1 MIMRKAKLY
10 RLTPDNYELPS
21 YMDGRGRLHT
31 TRANDVPFMRWP
43 DGSWCLPGSLYML
56 DLFRRGLSRRNDG
69 GTLLTYA
76 TNISHL
82 LRYCW
87 DRRVDPIDLSD
98 DQFTEFIKGLIRER
112 RAQKP
117 EVLAR
122 DANSVIAIGRSCL
135 DFLTSVG
142 RHACDDGFIGPQGRI
157 QCEQREF
164 QRRVQRAGRRDSVIK
179 RKYWCHRAFPT
190 PDPKRR
196 RMPISGA
203 LIVRLR
209 AAVEPTS
216 KTNHQRKRRYTMIK
230 LLEIAGGGRRA
241 ELAILTVNSV
251 RAAAGMD
258 EPMLRIATLK
268 KRRDEDRLVPIHP
281 HDVKALLDY
290 IDVNRARIIR
300 RTIGEAN
307 DHGILLVN
315 GRTGMPLK
323 AGTITKELRALAVH
337 AGISERVCPHMFR
350 HRFITK
356 LFVALIEAHNYQN
369 PDEFRKA
376 LLDGHSLKEKVR
388 EWIGSAS
395 VESLEPYIHLAFDE
409 ITDFRKTYN
418 LMSTRLT
425 VDSFS
430 ATVDQVIAE
439 LANATQNGESPSLIV
454 DRFVDQ
460 LQAFRQQLES
470 IGAASEATS
479 CLVG

>member
-1 MIMRKAKLY
+1 
-10 RLTPDNYELPS
+10 
-21 YMDGRGRLHT
+21 
-31 TRANDVPFMRWP
+31 
-43 DGSWCLPGSLYML
+43 ML
-56 DLFRRGLSRRNDG
+56 DLFRRNLSRRNDG

-87 DRRVDPIDLSD
+87 DRRVDPINLSD
-98 DQFTEFIKGLIRER
+98 DQFTQFIKDLIRER
-112 RAQKP
+112 RAREP

-122 DANSVIAIGRSCL
+122 DANSVIAIGRTCL
-135 DFLTSVG
+135 DFLVSVG
-142 RHACDDGFIGPQGRI
+142 RHACDDGFVGPQGRI

-164 QRRVQRAGRRDSVIK
+164 QRRVQRAGRADSVIR

-196 RMPISGA
+196 RMPISGL
-203 LIVRLR
+203 LIARLR
-209 AAVEPTS
+209 AAVESIS
-216 KTNHQRKRRYTMIK
+216 KTTHRRKRRYTMIK

-241 ELAILTVNSV
+241 EIAILTVKAV
-251 RAAAGMD
+251 REAAGMD
-258 EPMLRIATLK
+258 APMLRIATLK
-268 KRRDEDRLVPIHP
+268 KKVEEDRLVPIHP

-290 IDVNRARIIR
+290 VDVNRARTIR
-300 RTIGEAN
+300 RTIGETN

-323 AGTITKELRALAVH
+323 AGTITKELRALAIE

-369 PDEFRKA
+369 PDEFRRA
-376 LLDGHSLKEKVR
+376 LLDGHALKEKVR

-409 ITDFRKTYN
+409 VTDFRKTYN

-430 ATVDQVIAE
+430 STVDQVVAE
-439 LANATQNGESPSLIV
+439 LSNATRNGDSPTLIV
-454 DRFVDQ
+454 DRFVGQ
-460 LQAFRQQLES
+460 LQAFRRQLDS
-470 IGAASEATS
+470 LGTVSEATPS
-479 CLVG
+479 LLN